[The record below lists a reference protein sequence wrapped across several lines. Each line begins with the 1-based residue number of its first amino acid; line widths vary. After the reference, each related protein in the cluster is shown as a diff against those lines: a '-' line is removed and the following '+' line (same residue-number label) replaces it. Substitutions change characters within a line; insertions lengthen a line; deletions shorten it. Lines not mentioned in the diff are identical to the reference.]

1 MSFPVPT
8 WRLAAVAAF
17 GALLVALL
25 PVAPPAGAIG
35 VDAVILLAALID
47 VALAPS
53 PGSVPVERDLPGAM
67 ALGDG
72 ATVAWLVTNR
82 SPRPLRVA
90 VADDLAPSLGAGT
103 RRARLTIAPGA
114 TVAAST
120 TLRPARRGRFEL
132 RELVVR
138 TEGPLGLLARQGQR
152 ELPGTLRVY
161 PPFRSKKE
169 AELRLDRARVLEI
182 GLRSAQ
188 GRGGGTEFDQLREY
202 SVDDEFRRIDWAATA
217 RSAKVMVRTYRAE
230 RNQTVLVLLDNG
242 RMMAG
247 RVAGVPR
254 IEHAMDAVMMLTA
267 VATRLGDR
275 VGLVA
280 FDRRVRAVVPPGQAA
295 SQFGRISDAMYELE
309 PVLAESD
316 YLGAFTET
324 LVRFRRRALL
334 VVLTELAPQ
343 AITETLLPALP
354 LIARSHLLLI
364 GAVRDPDV
372 ERWAVGVP
380 VDTAGAFRK
389 AAALAAL
396 DERRKIVARLQ
407 GLGASVVD
415 AEPGRL
421 APRLADAYLRVKA
434 TARL

>member
-1 MSFPVPT
+1 LTVP
-8 WRLAAVAAF
+8 
-17 GALLVALL
+17 
-25 PVAPPAGAIG
+25 
-35 VDAVILLAALID
+35 
-47 VALAPS
+47 S
-53 PGSVPVERDLPGAM
+53 
-67 ALGDG
+67 
-72 ATVAWLVTNR
+72 
-82 SPRPLRVA
+82 
-90 VADDLAPSLGAGT
+90 
-103 RRARLTIAPGA
+103 GA

-120 TLRPARRGRFEL
+120 NLRPTRRGRFEP
-132 RELVVR
+132 REIVVR
-138 TEGPLGLLARQGQR
+138 TEGPLGLLARQGRR
-152 ELPGTLRVY
+152 EVPGMIRVY

-242 RMMAG
+242 RIMAG
-247 RVAGVPR
+247 RVDGVPR

-280 FDRRVRAVVPPGQAA
+280 FDRRVRAIVPPGQAT
-295 SQFGRISDAMYELE
+295 SQFTRVSDAMYELE

-316 YLGAFTET
+316 YRGAFTET

-334 VVLTELAPQ
+334 VLLTELAPQ

-354 LIARSHLLLI
+354 IIARSHLLLV
-364 GAVRDPDV
+364 GSVRDPDV
-372 ERWAVGVP
+372 ARWASGVP
-380 VDTAGAFRK
+380 LDSAGAYRK

-396 DERRKIVARLQ
+396 EERRKLVVRLQ

>member
-25 PVAPPAGAIG
+25 PIDPPAGALALN
-35 VDAVILLAALID
+35 AVVLVAALGD
-47 VALAPS
+47 LALAPS
-53 PGSVPVERDLPGAM
+53 PARVTLERRVPGAM
-67 ALGDG
+67 ALGDD
-72 ATVAWLVTNR
+72 ASLAWLVTNR
-82 SPRPLRVA
+82 GPRSLRVA
-90 VADDLAPSLGAGT
+90 VADELAPSLGAGT
-103 RRARLTIAPGA
+103 RRVRLTVPSGA

-120 TLRPARRGRFEL
+120 NLRPTRRGRFEP
-132 RELVVR
+132 REIVVR
-138 TEGPLGLLARQGQR
+138 TEGPLGLLARQGRR
-152 ELPGTLRVY
+152 EVPGMIRVY

-242 RMMAG
+242 RIMAG
-247 RVAGVPR
+247 RVDGVPR

-280 FDRRVRAVVPPGQAA
+280 FDRRVRAIVPPGQAT
-295 SQFGRISDAMYELE
+295 SQFTRVSDAMYELE

-316 YLGAFTET
+316 YRGAFTET

-334 VVLTELAPQ
+334 VLLTELAPQ

-354 LIARSHLLLI
+354 IIARSHLLLV
-364 GAVRDPDV
+364 GSVRDPDV
-372 ERWAVGVP
+372 ARWASGVP
-380 VDTAGAFRK
+380 LDSAGAYRK

-396 DERRKIVARLQ
+396 EERRKLVVRLQ

>member
-8 WRLAAVAAF
+8 WRLAAAAAF
-17 GALLVALL
+17 GAVLVALMPL
-25 PVAPPAGAIG
+25 SPPAGALA
-35 VDAVILLAALID
+35 VNAVILTAALVD
-47 VALAPS
+47 LALAPP
-53 PGSVPVERDLPGAM
+53 PGGVPVERQLPGAL
-67 ALGDG
+67 ALGDTG
-72 ATVAWLVTNR
+72 TLSWLVTNR
-82 SPRPLRVA
+82 GARPLRLA
-90 VADDLAPSLGAGT
+90 IADELAPSLRAGT
-103 RRARLTIAPGA
+103 RRVRLTVPPGA
-114 TVAAST
+114 TLAAST
-120 TLRPARRGRFEL
+120 TLQPARRGRFEP

-138 TEGPLGLLARQGQR
+138 TEGPLGLLARQGR
-152 ELPGTLRVY
+152 RDLPGILRVY

-169 AELRLDRARVLEI
+169 AELRLDRARVLEV

-188 GRGGGTEFDQLREY
+188 GRGGGTEFEQLREY

-217 RSAKVMVRTYRAE
+217 RSSKVMVRTYRAE

-242 RMMAG
+242 RIMAG
-247 RVAGVPR
+247 RVADAPR
-254 IEHAMDAVMMLTA
+254 IEHAMDAVMMLTT

-295 SQFGRISDAMYELE
+295 SQFGRVSDAMYELE

-334 VVLTELAPQ
+334 VLLTELAPQ

-354 LIARSHLLLI
+354 VIARSHLLLV

-372 ERWAVGVP
+372 EAWASGVP
-380 VDTAGAFRK
+380 IDSAGAFRK
-389 AAALAAL
+389 AAALDAL
-396 DERRKIVARLQ
+396 QQRRLLVARLQ
-407 GLGASVVD
+407 GLGAAVVD

-421 APRLADAYLRVKA
+421 APQLADAYLRVKA
-434 TARL
+434 TGRL